1 MLVLDERHQVH
12 VVLALDDEDA
22 LASVPVGVRVFQDV
36 EQVATLYVE
45 DDVLEPDA
53 AIRLELRV
61 LRVVPGEVL
70 HCHQGRT
77 TCAHEAHVVISS
89 IVPASVPKRRPRTII
104 GQPTPTNVSIKN
116 GP

>member
-22 LASVPVGVRVFQDV
+22 LAGVAVGVRVFQDV
-36 EQVATLYVE
+36 EQVATLNVE
-45 DDVLEPDA
+45 DDVLEPDT

-70 HCHQGRT
+70 HWCQSST
-77 TCAHEAHVVISS
+77 TCA
-89 IVPASVPKRRPRTII
+89 R
-104 GQPTPTNVSIKN
+104 
-116 GP
+116 